1 MNLQL
6 GVYSFGDTPRT
17 DDGGYGATAQAIRNV
32 LEAVHLADEVG
43 LDSSASAS
51 TTPARCR
58 YRRRSRSSMP
68 PDDTVSRWT
77 ESHE

>member
-6 GVYSFGDTPRT
+6 GVYSFGDTPA
-17 DDGGYGATAQAIRNV
+17 DGGYGATAQAIRNV

-43 LDSSASAS
+43 LDFGEHHTGSMPQSSPTALV
-51 TTPARCR
+51 
-58 YRRRSRSSMP
+58 SMP